1 LRAGRKYTRGRVPS
15 GGEVVDNLGPSL
27 EISQFLDE
35 LDKISTELENARKS
49 HVFLLIFHDY
59 AYITREVVDDFEFF
73 VKEHGLRAGEKGI
86 DVILHTRGGDP
97 DAAYH
102 LGILLQ
108 NLIEENDGENKLL
121 SFIVPRLA
129 KSAGTLLACSGDVIA
144 MTPISELGPLDP
156 QVYVESSR
164 TWISARVARDS
175 FEQTLEILREIILKD
190 AVKIISNAP
199 GITDA
204 MNSIIKSFT
213 EATLSSIPIMELGD
227 YDSLIDHVRSMVIE
241 LLKNRMFR
249 SLGPQENKNVENI
262 AETLVSGYKYH
273 GKVIHLKEAKKLGLT
288 IQELSDQEVEIVNRL
303 YKKVRE
309 LFDSINKMVLPLET
323 VVGRPPP
330 ITKYQLEHGLI
341 YAPQVEE

>member
-1 LRAGRKYTRGRVPS
+1 M
-15 GGEVVDNLGPSL
+15 DNLGPSL
-27 EISQFLDE
+27 EVSQFLEE
-35 LDKISTELENARKS
+35 LDKISSELENVRKS

-73 VKEHGLRAGEKGI
+73 AEEHDLRTGEKGI

-108 NLIEENDGENKLL
+108 KLIEEIEENYGENKLL

-156 QVYVESSR
+156 QVYIQSSR

-199 GITDA
+199 GMADA
-204 MNSIIKSFT
+204 VNSIVKSFT
-213 EATLSSIPIMELGD
+213 EAILSGIPIMELGD

-249 SLGPQENKNVENI
+249 PSKFKENKNVEDI
-262 AETLVSGYKYH
+262 AEKLVSGYKYH
-273 GKVIHLKEAKKLGLT
+273 GKVIHLKEAKELGLT
-288 IQELSDQEVEIVNRL
+288 IQELSGHEVEIVNRL

-309 LFDSINKMVLPLET
+309 LFDSINNMVLPLET

>member
-1 LRAGRKYTRGRVPS
+1 
-15 GGEVVDNLGPSL
+15 VDNLGPSL
-27 EISQFLDE
+27 EVSQFLEE
-35 LDKISTELENARKS
+35 LDKISSELENVRKS

-73 VKEHGLRAGEKGI
+73 AEEHDLRTGEKGI

-108 NLIEENDGENKLL
+108 KLIEEIEENYGENKLL

-156 QVYVESSR
+156 QVYIQSSR

-199 GITDA
+199 GMADA
-204 MNSIIKSFT
+204 VNSIVKSFT
-213 EATLSSIPIMELGD
+213 EAILSGIPIMELGD

-249 SLGPQENKNVENI
+249 PSKFKENKNVEDI
-262 AETLVSGYKYH
+262 AEKLVSGYKYH
-273 GKVIHLKEAKKLGLT
+273 GKVIHLKEAKELGLT
-288 IQELSDQEVEIVNRL
+288 IQELSGHEVEIVNRL

-309 LFDSINKMVLPLET
+309 LFDSINNMVLPLET